1 MQTVCLVGKPN
12 VGKSSIFNRLIKEN
26 KSIIMDTPG
35 VTRDRIYG
43 RVNHND
49 KSFYLID
56 TGGISLGEDD
66 FAKDILVQA
75 TLAIDEADLVLFVV
89 DGNDD
94 PDASDKKVA
103 EILHKS
109 SKKVIV
115 VVNKID
121 NDKKKENLYNYYEL
135 GFSDLVAVSASHNI
149 GFDGL
154 LNTITSDLPE
164 EVKEEDTSLKFC
176 IIGRPNVGK
185 SSLINEKVDAIVI
198 DDARLDI
205 LKEENNEEYN
215 LLKKIGSYSIDVK
228 SEKIGKEVDVTNSS
242 FNIYVSG
249 IDTYGSIN
257 KVSRSD
263 VNILITVNPVTKEIL
278 LTNIPRDYYVK
289 LHKNGEYDKLTH
301 AGIYGIDESIN
312 TLEDLFDTK
321 INYYVKVNFT
331 SLVDIVDALD
341 GITVNSP
348 YSFVSQ
354 DGYSYKKGD
363 NILDGKKALS
373 FARERKSFKE
383 GDRTRGENQQRVLTA
398 LINKAMSPKIITN
411 YTNLLTSL
419 KGKFVTNI
427 SDEDITKLI
436 KMQLKNNSSWTIKSI
451 SVNGTD
457 AMDYVYSYNKTKL
470 YVMKPDYETVNN
482 AKEQIKK
489 VQDKKG

>member
-185 SSLINEKVDAIVI
+185 SSLINAILNEERAIVSDVAGTTRDAVDTKFKYNHEDITVI
-198 DDARLDI
+198 DTAGMRKKGKIYESVEKYSLIRSLKAIDRSDVCVLVIDASTGIIEHDKHIASYALDAGKGIVICVNKWDTINNPDSDIRKWKEDIKNEFQFIPYAHTVFLSAKTKKRLSGLMPEVI
-205 LKEENNEEYN
+205 NAYNNNRKEVKTSLLNNIIMEAVSMHEPPSYKGKRLKIYFVSQTGTCPPKFTFSVNNKGLVHFSYERYLENQIRNN
-215 LLKKIGSYSIDVK
+215 IDFDGTPIMLQFKNK
-228 SEKIGKEVDVTNSS
+228 SEK
-242 FNIYVSG
+242 
-249 IDTYGSIN
+249 
-257 KVSRSD
+257 
-263 VNILITVNPVTKEIL
+263 
-278 LTNIPRDYYVK
+278 
-289 LHKNGEYDKLTH
+289 
-301 AGIYGIDESIN
+301 
-312 TLEDLFDTK
+312 
-321 INYYVKVNFT
+321 
-331 SLVDIVDALD
+331 
-341 GITVNSP
+341 
-348 YSFVSQ
+348 
-354 DGYSYKKGD
+354 
-363 NILDGKKALS
+363 
-373 FARERKSFKE
+373 
-383 GDRTRGENQQRVLTA
+383 
-398 LINKAMSPKIITN
+398 
-411 YTNLLTSL
+411 
-419 KGKFVTNI
+419 
-427 SDEDITKLI
+427 
-436 KMQLKNNSSWTIKSI
+436 
-451 SVNGTD
+451 
-457 AMDYVYSYNKTKL
+457 
-470 YVMKPDYETVNN
+470 
-482 AKEQIKK
+482 
-489 VQDKKG
+489 